1 MLFVMMRIDFLFCF
15 YCFTRYGNEPAMTQI
30 KNDTYFYKV
39 ILHLGDLVD
48 HGHDVILGGIQIPY
62 YKGHWRYVV
71 KSRDF
76 RLVGYTNIR
85 W

>member
-39 ILHLGDLVD
+39 ILHLVD
-48 HGHDVILGGIQIPY
+48 HGHDVILEGIQIPY
-62 YKGHWRYVV
+62 MRHWRYVV
-71 KSRDF
+71 KRRDF
-76 RLVGYTNIR
+76 RLVTYTNIR
-85 W
+85 LDGK